1 MRNNVTSSATL
12 FWKIF
17 FPTFWIVFFFTLA
30 MGLAFSEIKPTSIPK
45 EAFTILMFVT
55 LILGIILLYLTVIRL
70 KKVEMDEDFIYV
82 TNYFKWYKYPYHN
95 VDRIIEKDLVL
106 AKIITLKFK
115 EPGKFGKKIF
125 FLANHRKLN
134 EFLEEY
140 PQVTEKLFQIDV

>member
-1 MRNNVTSSATL
+1 MRNNITSSATL

-45 EAFTILMFVT
+45 NAFTILMFVT
-55 LILGIILLYLTVIRL
+55 LALGIILFYLTIIRL
-70 KKVEMDEDFIYV
+70 KKVELDEDFIYV

-134 EFLEEY
+134 EFLEEH
-140 PQVTEKLFQIDV
+140 PQVTEKLFKADV